1 MTMKQWMKSWAV
13 AVVAVA
19 APAMLGLSSCK
30 KETKADVP
38 AAQAVAGTYKGT
50 LDVTM
55 AGNPIDGITG
65 NSATIT
71 VTQTGSTV
79 TLQLTESTLLT
90 QFFGSQPIGATDVT
104 VTQSGDTFTLSGAGQ
119 ADMNGLKLDMTVAG
133 TGKTSAMQF
142 TITVPTVGVVATFNG
157 SRQ

>member
-1 MTMKQWMKSWAV
+1 MKQWMKSWAV

-38 AAQAVAGTYKGT
+38 AAQTVAGTYKGT

-65 NSATIT
+65 NPATIT

-90 QFFGSQPIGATDVT
+90 QFFGGQPIGATDVT

>member
-1 MTMKQWMKSWAV
+1 MKQWMKSWAV

-65 NSATIT
+65 NPATIT

-90 QFFGSQPIGATDVT
+90 QFFGGQPIGATDVT

>member
-1 MTMKQWMKSWAV
+1 MKQWMKSWAV

-65 NSATIT
+65 NPATIT

-90 QFFGSQPIGATDVT
+90 QFFGGQPIGATDVT
-104 VTQSGDTFTLSGAGQ
+104 VTQSGDTVTLSGAGQ

>member
-1 MTMKQWMKSWAV
+1 MKQWMKSWAV

-65 NSATIT
+65 NPATIT

-90 QFFGSQPIGATDVT
+90 QFFGGQPIGATDVT

-142 TITVPTVGVVATFNG
+142 TITVPKVGVVATFNG